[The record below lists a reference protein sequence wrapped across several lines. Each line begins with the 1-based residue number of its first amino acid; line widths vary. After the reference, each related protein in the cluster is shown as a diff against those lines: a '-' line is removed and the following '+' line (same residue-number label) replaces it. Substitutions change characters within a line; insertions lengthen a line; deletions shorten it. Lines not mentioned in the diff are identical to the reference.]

1 MFAEQLKNNR
11 LRMNLTQEKL
21 AEMLCVTKATVSKW
35 ETDQG
40 YPSLD
45 ILPKLAH
52 IFSISIDEL
61 LDYHSSK
68 EGTEIPPTYKVTL
81 TETGLRY
88 EEAYFFDRKSKV
100 SFLNYS
106 LCSDEN
112 GAIHHELRLNL
123 DFTNPDVYTV
133 IQKLMP
139 DNDYIDSVESHE
151 TGETYHIWITKDEL
165 IRFQTGDR
173 EERRQAVKRLLQK
186 GIIRPE
192 DLI

>member
-11 LRMNLTQEKL
+11 LCMNLTQEKL

-35 ETDQG
+35 ETNQG
-40 YPSLD
+40 LPSLD
-45 ILPKLAH
+45 TLPKLAD

-68 EGTEIPPTYKVTL
+68 EKTEIPPTYHVTL
-81 TETGLRY
+81 TETDLRY
-88 EEAYFFDRKSKV
+88 EEAYFFDRKSKI
-100 SFLNYS
+100 SFLNYC

-112 GAIHHELRLNL
+112 GATYHALHLNL
-123 DFTNPDVYTV
+123 DFKNPDVYAV

-139 DNDYIDSVESHE
+139 DGDYIDSVEEHE
-151 TGETYHIWITKDEL
+151 NGETYHIWITKDEL
-165 IRFQTGDR
+165 IRYKTGNR
-173 EERRQAVKRLLQK
+173 EEERQAVKRLLQK
-186 GIIRPE
+186 GIISLE